1 MEFRSGSRSGSRT
14 SSFSKKQRMALDEES
29 RLHQSL
35 MSDFSSHMSFNS
47 DERLK
52 ELKELRV
59 IKRFQRKCKI
69 FAYFFL
75 FWACFILLN
84 ACIGF
89 SSAPFYIPAA
99 KCNKLEPNN
108 DCSFLKSLSY
118 AMYSFEMVGSLLL
131 VIHGL
136 LLIALV
142 DHIKSV
148 RLLQNIRRFSKASF
162 ILYIILII
170 MRIGV
175 YFKVE
180 DEIKGI
186 DNDEADQS
194 FGNFL
199 ASYVPDKQGAIALT
213 FILILVFGICFIM
226 NCLSIKLTWRIE
238 AFVTKPTSGRNSA
251 LGINERTSS
260 GRISSDSSDDERRK
274 SSEGER
280 KVSRLFFWKKK

>member
-1 MEFRSGSRSGSRT
+1 MR
-14 SSFSKKQRMALDEES
+14 
-29 RLHQSL
+29 
-35 MSDFSSHMSFNS
+35 FNS
-47 DERLK
+47 EERLK

-59 IKRFQRKCKI
+59 VRKFQRQCKV

-108 DCSFLKSLSY
+108 DCSFLKSLSS
-118 AMYSFEMVGSLLL
+118 AMYAFEMMGALLL

-142 DHIKSV
+142 DHIKSL
-148 RLLQNIRRFSKASF
+148 RLLQAIRRFSKVSLAVYVV
-162 ILYIILII
+162 LVI

-186 DNDEADQS
+186 DNDEAEQS

-199 ASYVPDKQGAIALT
+199 ASYVPDKQGAIAVT
-213 FILILVFGICFIM
+213 FILLVVFGLCFLM
-226 NCLSIKLTWRIE
+226 NCLSVRLTRRIE
-238 AFVTKPTSGRNSA
+238 AFASKPESGRNSA
-251 LGINERTSS
+251 LGINERTGS
-260 GRISSDSSDDERRK
+260 GQTSSDSSDDERRR
-274 SSEGER
+274 SSGSEQGR
-280 KVSRLFFWKKK
+280 ISWLFFWKKQK